1 MSMTA
6 PQLSRPYVLTG
17 GRTRGRGD
25 ELALEAMALTI
36 GPAWQSGRRV
46 PPEAFDIAD
55 ICVRPCSMAEIAAR
69 LNLPI
74 GVTRVLVADL
84 AADDALR
91 VGETARPGMPG
102 ASRVA
107 MLERLL
113 AGVRAL

>member
-1 MSMTA
+1 MSATA
-6 PQLSRPYVLTG
+6 PRLSRPYVLTG

-25 ELALEAMALTI
+25 ELPLEAMALTI

-46 PPEAFDIAD
+46 LPEAFDIAD
-55 ICVRPCSMAEIAAR
+55 ICIRPCSVAEIAAR

-91 VGETARPGMPG
+91 VGETARATAPGM
-102 ASRVA
+102 SRVA
-107 MLERLL
+107 LLERLL